1 MRISDWS
8 SDVCSSDLI
17 KYLTRLLRRRHVKRQ
32 GVQNAADDPDLL
44 GVGPREL
51 ALACVERILKSHPH
65 IASVDRRHRDEGKL
79 VAACRHHRPLIIA
92 AKKLVRDTL
101 RMEQIFGVRSLPAQ
115 NAEDGLDEERR
126 RDRKSTRLNSS
137 H

>member
-79 VAACRHHRPLIIA
+79 VEACRHHRPLIIA
-92 AKKLVRDTL
+92 AKKLVRDPL
-101 RMEQIFGVRSLPAQ
+101 RMKQIFGFSSLPAQ
-115 NAEDGLDEERR
+115 TPE
-126 RDRKSTRLNSS
+126 TRLDKMRREQKVTE
-137 H
+137 

>member
-1 MRISDWS
+1 M
-8 SDVCSSDLI
+8 
-17 KYLTRLLRRRHVKRQ
+17 
-32 GVQNAADDPDLL
+32 
-44 GVGPREL
+44 
-51 ALACVERILKSHPH
+51 
-65 IASVDRRHRDEGKL
+65 ASVDRRHRDEGKL
-79 VAACRHHRPLIIA
+79 VAACCHHRPLIIA

-126 RDRKSTRLNSS
+126 RDQLPVEKVSQGIEMPDIIAFKLETSAMPLAERPEDRSEERRVGKECVRTCRSRRSPQ